1 DQGVQ
6 VKKEPSAFYPVF
18 VRGRDVAVAA
28 QPSAAC
34 STTGPTRITESAEI
48 EFGRPGS
55 EFVIDN
61 GAPPAPADGVADP
74 SELVLVGF
82 VQWDGILQLF
92 KRAVLVA
99 NGTGPRFAGS
109 LADEVVARNGL
120 LTLRSRRQVD
130 KPALAIDEAG
140 DGALVFGPQDPKGR
154 VVPAFKVDTKGNVT
168 AQGTISGHATA
179 GTVQVQSGVITDG
192 VVLPLPPGVKP
203 EDVTAGKILLHVH
216 LTPRVP
222 GSLPPD
228 FKGSWMALPLECRLD
243 GPSRRVRCSVRW
255 FTAANPASFQDQPSA
270 CDYTVMATV
279 LATVLP
285 KVEGQP

>member
-179 GTVQVQSGVITDG
+179 GT
-192 VVLPLPPGVKP
+192 
-203 EDVTAGKILLHVH
+203 ILLHVH

-270 CDYTVMATV
+270 CDYTVMAT
-279 LATVLP
+279 
-285 KVEGQP
+285 